1 MAETQYIT
9 SVRLCVRPSPS
20 ACASLESYAPAIGLS
35 GHLPWDRELCCSSI
49 YYLIY
54 AISIYQLEWYICIAV
69 SKSYFVS

>member
-9 SVRLCVRPSPS
+9 SVRLCVRSSPS
-20 ACASLESYAPAIGLS
+20 ECASLEFYAPAMGIS
-35 GHLPWDRELCCSSI
+35 GRLPWDREFFCNSI

-54 AISIYQLEWYICIAV
+54 VISIDQLEWYICIAV